1 MRAGRVDLPALG
13 KEGVYHAAIYRDG
26 LAHNV
31 VTCARRKVDG
41 HARHVLVITDA
52 ARWNVLA
59 HDIAQIPRGFW
70 FVWFLYGELWHSST
84 NSGRFILMVSLN

>member
-13 KEGVYHAAIYRDG
+13 EEGVYYAAIYRDG

-52 ARWNVLA
+52 ARWYVLA
-59 HDIAQIPRGFW
+59 HDIAQIPRGFIH
-70 FVWFLYGELWHSST
+70 LRGKRAGCDT
-84 NSGRFILMVSLN
+84 RD